1 MLTHHRFGTRLC
13 LCGADGAAV
22 SADHPDVGSGA
33 IQRRLAAEQDM
44 HASTRL
50 RQSATCV
57 VRAGKVIGYHQH
69 WRFP

>member
-1 MLTHHRFGTRLC
+1 MLTHYRFGTRHR

-22 SADHPDVGSGA
+22 GADHPDVGGGG

-44 HASTRL
+44 HASARL
-50 RQSATCV
+50 RQTAACV
-57 VRAGKVIGYHQH
+57 VRAGKVIGDHQH